1 MYPTCTFDVP
11 CLDITCIL
19 LVQNM
24 YSLCTLL
31 ELCMYSTCSC
41 IVPDLNFTCSQAEL
55 LIKRL
60 EVQTTPDGAGEVAFF
75 GGIRIG
81 HARFKGSQ
89 LVYTVPF
96 PKKLFRGECNRQDF
110 VFVRPPG
117 NDPEQFHPDPDNVW
131 YGQCLLSFS
140 VIVQGDKP
148 EDRFMCKLVLFSKL
162 EPFNHEVPR
171 PEQDWMDMIESRM
184 LYELDPRL
192 PRLFVLPISSVLGK
206 VPLVR
211 AGHTGT
217 IPYSMRGE
225 AKERRYY
232 PGAKCDTKEGAG
244 DGCRVWFVN
253 MYAMKWAER
262 T

>member
-1 MYPTCTFDVP
+1 MYFTF
-11 CLDITCIL
+11 T
-19 LVQNM
+19 
-24 YSLCTLL
+24 
-31 ELCMYSTCSC
+31 
-41 IVPDLNFTCSQAEL
+41 QAEL

-60 EVQTTPDGAGEVAFF
+60 EVQKTPDGDGEVAFF

-81 HARFKGSQ
+81 HARFKGHQ

-96 PKKLFRGECNRQDF
+96 PEKLFRGKCNRQDF

-140 VIVQGDKP
+140 IIVQGDKP
-148 EDRFMCKLVLFSKL
+148 EDRFMCKLVLFSKM

-171 PEQDWMDMIESRM
+171 PDEDWMDMIESRI
-184 LYELDPRL
+184 LYELDPSL

-206 VPLVR
+206 LPLVR

-225 AKERRYY
+225 AKEKKYY
-232 PGAKCDTKEGAG
+232 PGAKCDSKEGAG
-244 DGCRVWFVN
+244 DGCRIWFVN
-253 MYAMKWAER
+253 MYAMKWSEH